1 MKNNEMGH
9 FLTAIDKLINDR
21 KYNKAEK
28 FLKEYIDNSEIT
40 PYPVL
45 RKYGH
50 VLRRLGRQEEAIEIL
65 TSLLDTSVHD
75 KALFEL
81 AFCYA
86 EICDYE
92 KSLEYIEKI
101 SYEDFKSDTI
111 RKFLILKQY
120 VNMQLGNEIDEDNEI
135 NSCLSITYDEEK
147 ALEHIIKHHSFES
160 HDPKKTYFSE
170 DINVKELFYKMQF
183 IIKSKRDLKIIK
195 KRICNCMHFY
205 YNKIG
210 YTIEGKT
217 INSLTI
223 ITNNDLQIISMF
235 PEEVYD
241 YQNINNIEENKE
253 IEQAKQKI
261 ITRMSQI
268 DKFNQKYGS
277 IN

>member
-1 MKNNEMGH
+1 MGH

-120 VNMQLGNEIDEDNEI
+120 VNMQLG
-135 NSCLSITYDEEK
+135 
-147 ALEHIIKHHSFES
+147 
-160 HDPKKTYFSE
+160 
-170 DINVKELFYKMQF
+170 
-183 IIKSKRDLKIIK
+183 
-195 KRICNCMHFY
+195 
-205 YNKIG
+205 
-210 YTIEGKT
+210 
-217 INSLTI
+217 
-223 ITNNDLQIISMF
+223 
-235 PEEVYD
+235 
-241 YQNINNIEENKE
+241 YQL
-253 IEQAKQKI
+253 
-261 ITRMSQI
+261 
-268 DKFNQKYGS
+268 
-277 IN
+277 